1 MRWGEEE
8 EGSKDDRKKVE
19 KGKIKRD
26 KAGSR
31 EGNGRRRGQIKRNR
45 AMYGVGELCSE
56 K

>member
-1 MRWGEEE
+1 MGGAERTTG
-8 EGSKDDRKKVE
+8 KKEE

-31 EGNGRRRGQIKRNR
+31 EGNRRRRGQIKRNR
-45 AMYGVGELCSE
+45 AMYRVGELCSE